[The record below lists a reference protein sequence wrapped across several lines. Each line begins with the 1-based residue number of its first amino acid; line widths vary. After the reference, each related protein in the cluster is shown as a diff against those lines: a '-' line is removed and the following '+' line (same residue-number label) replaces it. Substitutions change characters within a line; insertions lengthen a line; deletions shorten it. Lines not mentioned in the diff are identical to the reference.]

1 LDELKAAIKEF
12 ADELEAETGGR
23 PVGMQV
29 IPEET
34 QAFRAETLEEFIS
47 AGVEIGKID
56 RLRSYLQS
64 RAGHTLVPSDKLMQN
79 YIAPISKKDTNKT
92 RAEQKGQL
100 VGVYHDGTTHEGEAF
115 AIINRWA
122 DEDLNT
128 RLRALV
134 VRFLDGSV
142 DNKQIASLILQAE
155 SESGHVALS
164 DILAIMNDSV
174 SANLTAFESNGLH
187 TTHFRLKP
195 NSRKP
200 NRH

>member
-1 LDELKAAIKEF
+1 
-12 ADELEAETGGR
+12 
-23 PVGMQV
+23 
-29 IPEET
+29 
-34 QAFRAETLEEFIS
+34 
-47 AGVEIGKID
+47 
-56 RLRSYLQS
+56 
-64 RAGHTLVPSDKLMQN
+64 
-79 YIAPISKKDTNKT
+79 
-92 RAEQKGQL
+92 

-164 DILAIMNDSV
+164 DILAIMIDSV
-174 SANLTAFESNGLH
+174 SANLTACIETFSATLPYADDEQCLPHTNNNAGECFHTPILDLFMGAYNQATAKSHLSLSKFTTATGETAKKKNKGTRWWKEELIKIAAQAPAAVQLAETQVPPPTPPLH
-187 TTHFRLKP
+187 HNILSWRFC
-195 NSRKP
+195 
-200 NRH
+200 